1 MRRIEAIV
9 QMSEQGVTHPFRCM
23 AEDHEWWCKGWHTG
37 VCSLVREWVCACL
50 ARGLGLPIPDFAIM
64 EVPLEMFDG
73 WASFQDKPQCLV
85 LPGQPFV
92 FASRN
97 VPRCVDVEALDSL
110 KEMSEE
116 LREQIFLF
124 DHAIRNLDRSDGNS
138 NLLLAEKDGQTA
150 FFYVIDHNNAFD
162 GAFSEEAFREA
173 HIMRPLIKMTEEKA
187 VVFRERVRRWVE
199 TSLEACWSEM
209 PDEWRAYENLDLH
222 LEAVRKC
229 LTAKD
234 VTWAEAI

>member
-1 MRRIEAIV
+1 M
-9 QMSEQGVTHPFRCM
+9 
-23 AEDHEWWCKGWHTG
+23 EDGNATDRSHCAD
-37 VCSLVREWVCACL
+37 VR
-50 ARGLGLPIPDFAIM
+50 ARGDSSLSLYGR
-64 EVPLEMFDG
+64 EGWTDG
-73 WASFQDKPQCLV
+73 
-85 LPGQPFV
+85 
-92 FASRN
+92 
-97 VPRCVDVEALDSL
+97 
-110 KEMSEE
+110 
-116 LREQIFLF
+116 
-124 DHAIRNLDRSDGNS
+124 
-138 NLLLAEKDGQTA
+138 

-234 VTWAEAI
+234 VAWAEAI